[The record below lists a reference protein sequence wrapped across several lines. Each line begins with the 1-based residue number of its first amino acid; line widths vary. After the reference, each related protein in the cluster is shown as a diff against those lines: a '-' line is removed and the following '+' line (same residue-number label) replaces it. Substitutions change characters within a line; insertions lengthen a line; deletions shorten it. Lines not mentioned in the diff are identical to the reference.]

1 MTPHRKDTPLERVNR
16 IGRELSRHLEL
27 QRKLGLEFLPIPAL
41 DALPQPEPPPAP
53 GGKEELLEDL
63 RRETLACRR
72 CSLAGTRTNLVF
84 GAGSA
89 DAQLMFVGEAPG
101 YHEDRQGI
109 PFVGRAGQLLTKIIQ
124 AIGLTREQVY
134 IANILKCRPPQN
146 RDPTAEETINCYPYL
161 LRQIEIIE
169 PRVIVALGGVAA
181 KKLLKTEAPTGRL
194 RGEFHDFMGTRLIV
208 TYHPAYL
215 LRSPGEKRKTWED
228 MKKVRDYLA
237 ASGRDSRKL

>member
-1 MTPHRKDTPLERVNR
+1 MTPHRKETPLERFRR
-16 IGRELSRHLEL
+16 IGRELGRHLEL
-27 QRKLGLEFLPIPAL
+27 QKKLGLDFLPVPSL
-41 DALPQPEPPPAP
+41 ETLEQPEATPASA
-53 GGKEELLEDL
+53 GKEEMLEEL
-63 RRETLACRR
+63 RREALACRR
-72 CSLAGTRTNLVF
+72 CALAQSRNNLVF

-109 PFVGRAGQLLTKIIQ
+109 PFVGRAGQLLTKIIE

-134 IANILKCRPPQN
+134 IGNILKCRPPQN
-146 RDPTAEETINCYPYL
+146 RDPTAEETINCFPYL

-194 RGEFHDFMGTRLIV
+194 RGEFHEFRGTRLIV

-228 MKKVRDYLA
+228 MKKVRDFL
-237 ASGRDSRKL
+237 REEHE